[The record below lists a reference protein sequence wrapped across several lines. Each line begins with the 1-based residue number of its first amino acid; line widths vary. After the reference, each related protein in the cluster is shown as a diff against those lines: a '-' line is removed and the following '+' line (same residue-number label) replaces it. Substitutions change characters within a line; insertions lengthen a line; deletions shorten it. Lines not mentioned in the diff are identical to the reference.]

1 MDKKYVITIGRQF
14 GSGGREIGKKLARC
28 LDIKY
33 YDKELLLEIQ
43 KQSGLSPEFLSKS
56 DEIPQGPW
64 THALAG
70 ILYDGIYT
78 QERVFRYQSDTIRR
92 ITEKKSC
99 VIVGRCAD
107 YILRDNPNCINTF
120 IHAPLEYCI
129 ERLHANDGIP
139 REEAADLAV
148 KMNKKRAS
156 YYNYYTDKKWGHI
169 TSYHLAVDSS
179 VVGIDQ
185 TVELI
190 AEFVR
195 RKMGLP
201 GEE

>member
-1 MDKKYVITIGRQF
+1 MDKKYAITIGRQF
-14 GSGGREIGKKLARC
+14 GSGGREIGQKLARH
-28 LDIKY
+28 LGIKY
-33 YDKELLLEIQ
+33 YDKELLQEIQ
-43 KQSGLSPEFLSKS
+43 KQSGLSSEFLAKS
-56 DEIPQGPW
+56 DETPQGAW

-78 QERVFRYQSDTIRR
+78 QEQIFRYQSETIRR
-92 ITEKKSC
+92 IADKESC

-107 YILRDNPNCINTF
+107 YILRDHPDCINTF
-120 IHAPLEYCI
+120 IHAPLEYCV
-129 ERLHANDGIP
+129 ERLYINDGIP
-139 REEAADLAV
+139 REEATDLAV

-169 TSYHLAVDSS
+169 TSYHLAVDTS

-190 AEFVR
+190 AEFAR
-195 RKMGLP
+195 RKTGIKK
-201 GEE
+201 

>member
-1 MDKKYVITIGRQF
+1 MKKYVITIGRQF
-14 GSGGREIGKKLARC
+14 GSGGREIGQKLANR
-28 LDIKY
+28 LGIKY

-43 KQSGLSPEFLSKS
+43 KQSGLSPEFLAKS
-56 DEIPQGPW
+56 DETPQGAW

-78 QERVFRYQSDTIRR
+78 QEQIFRFQSETIRN
-92 ITEKKSC
+92 IAEKESC

-107 YILRDNPNCINTF
+107 YILRDHPNCINTF
-120 IHAPLEYCI
+120 IHAPLEYCV
-129 ERLHANDGIP
+129 ERLYINDGIP
-139 REEAADLAV
+139 REKAEELAV

-179 VVGIDQ
+179 AVGITP

-190 AEFVR
+190 TEFVQ
-195 RKMGLP
+195 RKMGLS
-201 GEE
+201 EEK